1 MFINGKSPILTVTEK
16 NASKCVV
23 ETSNGQKYTYK
34 PSCNLI
40 DENARLYGDCSSSCS
55 LLINKPILDDTGYWK
70 ITQYYE
76 NKNFQIYDYY
86 IYSEMEG
93 TISPTKTIKI
103 YEGYHASAKI
113 ANELGDIIACNVTNS
128 KKETFDVLSES
139 KENVEKYGR
148 CGVRVLVKSEHH
160 GEWHLHA
167 IYKSNELVSAKFNLD
182 VQNEDEVIKEQ
193 QNITLALRSPAKI
206 TLGDI
211 KPTYCQL
218 TDSHGVKLPLTIG
231 ECEYDIAIVTPYY
244 EGLWKARY
252 GLNGR
257 LVPVEVDIMITTYGE
272 TFEPSNEKPETDAKR
287 TFPSRGNLLLSIH
300 KGLDYS
306 EAVIT
311 SVNVAKHEVNILCRV
326 RRNPQDP
333 LQYCLFISPNGTT
346 LQISP
351 GVGSG
356 KYEFY
361 QGTNE
366 GITCGMTIHEPKEYD
381 YGVWRCKMAVK
392 DLSKVDTYGSIL
404 YVGYDRSRDTP
415 STKDKF
421 LLPKS
426 IDTFAENVMVK
437 RNDSFK
443 IKCSTNTVLNYCWLR
458 SPIGTTY
465 SITTDNN
472 VLSPKTL
479 LYEGLGFSQGE
490 CGAFINNAVNEY
502 QGKWSCY
509 MGIKNHSEVEATV
522 WVTVTDSYVFAEK
535 RGLTFNG
542 ENNLNLSCH
551 LLPDLN
557 NNIDYCRWIRPDG
570 RGILYDTDHR
580 YMSEI
585 YERRC
590 ELIILGNKFQAEDV
604 GRWTC
609 VVGLI
614 GESVQE
620 VSTGIDINTSF
631 RQSTVLIGITTS
643 ASFLLLVIAISVIVF
658 TNFYKKRSDATLPKY
673 PPPYNAVYVNEI
685 PSKSMM

>member
-1 MFINGKSPILTVTEK
+1 MTRFIIFMCLLAVQFNRGLSVKTVIFINGKSPKLTVTEEG
-16 NASKCVV
+16 ASKCVV
-23 ETSNGQKYTYK
+23 ETNNGQKYTYK
-34 PSCNLI
+34 PNCSLI
-40 DENARLYGDCSSSCS
+40 DENTRLYGDSNYSCS
-55 LLINKPILDDTGYWK
+55 LSITKPILNDTGYWK
-70 ITQYYE
+70 IIQY
-76 NKNFQIYDYY
+76 NKDKKFQIYDYY
-86 IYSEMEG
+86 IYSGMEG
-93 TISPTKTIKI
+93 TISPNKTIKV
-103 YEGYHASAKI
+103 YEGYYVSAKI

-139 KENVEKYGR
+139 KKNVEKYGR
-148 CGVRVLVKSEHH
+148 CGVRILVNSEHH
-160 GEWHLHA
+160 GEWHLRA
-167 IYKSNELVSAKFNLD
+167 IYKSNELVSAIFNLD

-206 TLGDI
+206 TLDGI

-231 ECEYDIAIVTPYY
+231 KCEYDIAIVTPYHD
-244 EGLWKARY
+244 GLWKARY

-257 LVPVEVDIMITTYGE
+257 LIPVEVDIMITTY
-272 TFEPSNEKPETDAKR
+272 D
-287 TFPSRGNLLLSIH
+287 
-300 KGLDYS
+300 S

-311 SVNVAKHEVNILCRV
+311 NVNVTKHEVNILCRV
-326 RRNPQDP
+326 RKTPQDP
-333 LQYCLFISPNGTT
+333 LQYCLFINPNGTM

-366 GITCGMTIHEPKEYD
+366 EITCGMTIHEPEEYD
-381 YGVWRCKMAVK
+381 YGIWRCEMAVK
-392 DLSKVDTYGSIL
+392 GLSEVGTYGSIL
-404 YVGYDRSRDTP
+404 YVDYNQSQDTP
-415 STKDKF
+415 SKNSKF
-421 LLPKS
+421 ALPKS
-426 IDTFAENVMVK
+426 ITTFAENVMVK

-465 SITTDNN
+465 SVTTVNN
-472 VLSPKTL
+472 VLPPKTF
-479 LYEGLGFSQGE
+479 LYEGLGFSRGE

-522 WVTVTDSYVFAEK
+522 WVTVTDNYVLAEEK
-535 RGLTFNG
+535 ELTFNG

-551 LLPDLN
+551 LLPNLN
-557 NNIDYCRWIRPDG
+557 NNIDYCRWIRPG
-570 RGILYDTDHR
+570 GHGIRYDTNHR
-580 YMSEI
+580 YMFEI

-590 ELIILGNKFQAEDV
+590 ELIILGKNFQPEDV

-609 VVGLI
+609 VVGLT
-614 GESVQE
+614 GESIQE

-631 RQSTVLIGITTS
+631 RQSVVVTDIVIG
-643 ASFLLLVIAISVIVF
+643 ASILLAIAMSFIIF
-658 TNFYKKRSDATLPKY
+658 TNFRKKRSATTISKL
-673 PPPYNAVYVNEI
+673 PPPYNVVYINGI
-685 PSKSMM
+685 PSKSMA